1 MVNRIYASGWEEGV
15 ERADTHIRQFGV
27 CFLYLLHL
35 QRQAGAA
42 GCGGDARSRP
52 RHRGPLSGCS
62 TQLLR
67 VMVVARL
74 LVHELCCCCTPRQGS
89 QDGNGTKLLQ
99 LRFQGNSLLVD
110 LLEDEERRALTF
122 FWHLHAPYCASE
134 GQTTGAELPRGV
146 GLCYFSN
153 SPCCPETLPHSHPPQ
168 QSL

>member
-52 RHRGPLSGCS
+52 PHCGPLAAAPCRGRSKALGARA
-62 TQLLR
+62 LLLLHALPGVTR
-67 VMVVARL
+67 RL
-74 LVHELCCCCTPRQGS
+74 RDEAAPAAFPRQFAPCGPP
-89 QDGNGTKLLQ
+89 GRWRETCPH
-99 LRFQGNSLLVD
+99 
-110 LLEDEERRALTF
+110 F

-134 GQTTGAELPRGV
+134 GQTTGAELPRDV